1 LDELNLKRIEYG
13 KKFPMSLGFPEE
25 PVQLK
30 RRGCEVINALLALK
44 FAVAG
49 EGRYG
54 EIWRADRPLLNINF
68 F

>member
-1 LDELNLKRIEYG
+1 
-13 KKFPMSLGFPEE
+13 MSLGFPEE

-30 RRGCEVINALLALK
+30 RRDCEVINALLALK

-49 EGRYG
+49 EGRYA
-54 EIWRADRPLLNINF
+54 EIWRADRPSLNINF